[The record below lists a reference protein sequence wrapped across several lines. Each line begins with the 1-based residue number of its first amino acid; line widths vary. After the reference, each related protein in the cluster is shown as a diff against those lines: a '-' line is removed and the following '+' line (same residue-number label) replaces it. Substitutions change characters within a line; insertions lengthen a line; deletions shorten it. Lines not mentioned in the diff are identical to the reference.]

1 LAFSLSDVI
10 QLRHYSFMSVK
21 GRIMTSPTKIIV
33 TGAAQGI
40 GRAVALRLAAPG
52 MHIGVWDTQAKGA
65 EASAQ
70 ACVEAGAKARACQVD
85 VGDTNQIEAAVS
97 TFEREWGKPD
107 GLVNNAGIFP
117 RARALDIQLAAWERV
132 LRINLTGTFLCAQAV
147 AVRMKDIGHGAIV
160 NTASGRALA
169 GAANGAHY
177 SATKGG
183 IIALTKSLAL
193 DWAPYGIRVNCII
206 PGLAD
211 TAQPRVEM
219 GDNEL
224 YAMGARIPL
233 GRIGK
238 PEDMAGVVA
247 FLLSDDA
254 AYMTGQSVAVNGGA
268 IMIP

>member
-1 LAFSLSDVI
+1 MKTPQRV
-10 QLRHYSFMSVK
+10 
-21 GRIMTSPTKIIV
+21 IV

-52 MHIGVWDTQAKGA
+52 VHLAVWDVNTGGVEETAKLAANKGA
-65 EASAQ
+65 
-70 ACVEAGAKARACQVD
+70 VARAWTVD
-85 VGDTNQIEAAVS
+85 VGDGDAVEKAAAA
-97 TFEREWGKPD
+97 FEREWGSPD

-117 RARALDIQLAAWERV
+117 RARALDMDLAEWEQV
-132 LRINLTGTFLCAQAV
+132 LRVNLTGTFLCARAV
-147 AVRMKDIGHGAIV
+147 AARMKQAGGGAIV
-160 NTASGRALA
+160 NTASGRGLA

-177 SATKGG
+177 AATKAG

-193 DWAPYGIRVNCII
+193 DWAAYGIRVNCII

-219 GDNEL
+219 SDAEL
-224 YAMGARIPL
+224 YAAGARIPM
-233 GRIGK
+233 GRIGR
-238 PEDMAGVVA
+238 PEDMAPVVA

-254 AYMTGQSVAVNGGA
+254 GYITGQSVAANGGA

>member
-1 LAFSLSDVI
+1 MASSQKV
-10 QLRHYSFMSVK
+10 
-21 GRIMTSPTKIIV
+21 IV

-52 MHIGVWDTQAKGA
+52 VYLAVWDVQAERVEETARLCRDQGA
-65 EASAQ
+65 EA
-70 ACVEAGAKARACQVD
+70 RAWAVD
-85 VGDTNQIEAAVS
+85 VGYPDAIETAVAS
-97 TFEREWGKPD
+97 FQRDWGTPD

-117 RARALDIQLAAWERV
+117 RARALDMDLAEWDQV
-132 LRINLTGTFLCAQAV
+132 LRVNLTGTFVTARAV
-147 AVRMKDIGHGAIV
+147 AARMKGAGRGAIV
-160 NTASGRALA
+160 NTASGRALG

-177 SATKGG
+177 SASKGG

-193 DWAPYGIRVNCII
+193 DWAAYGIRVNCVI
-206 PGLAD
+206 PGLTD

-224 YAMGARIPL
+224 YAAGARIPM
-233 GRIGK
+233 GRIGR
-238 PEDMAGVVA
+238 PEDIAAVVA

-254 AYMTGQSVAVNGGA
+254 GYMTGQSVAANGGA

>member
-1 LAFSLSDVI
+1 MA
-10 QLRHYSFMSVK
+10 
-21 GRIMTSPTKIIV
+21 SPQRVIV

-40 GRAVALRLAAPG
+40 GRAVALRLASPG
-52 MHIGVWDTQAKGA
+52 VQLAVWDVQAEGVEETASLCRDQGA
-65 EASAQ
+65 D
-70 ACVEAGAKARACQVD
+70 ARAWAVD
-85 VGDTNQIEAAVS
+85 VGYPDAIETAVS
-97 TFEREWGKPD
+97 AFEQAWGKPD

-117 RARALDIQLAAWERV
+117 RARALDMDLAEWEQV
-132 LRINLTGTFLCAQAV
+132 LRVNLTGTFVTARAV
-147 AVRMKDIGHGAIV
+147 AARMKELGRGAIV

-177 SATKGG
+177 SASKGG

-193 DWAPYGIRVNCII
+193 DWASYGIRVNCVI
-206 PGLAD
+206 PGLTD

-224 YAMGARIPL
+224 YAAGARIPM
-233 GRIGK
+233 GRIGR
-238 PEDMAGVVA
+238 PEDIAAVVA

-254 AYMTGQSVAVNGGA
+254 GYITGQSVAANGGA